1 MAFGQNPISYNLLS
15 FNGATTGGRA
25 GQQRDAW
32 YSSRHGSL
40 YSATYG
46 TPTLGTTAAVAG
58 AVFSASNAT
67 TTTLTV
73 GLATTYTGICLS
85 NPAAS
90 TVNLAVRKVGIAI
103 SATTV
108 ANAFGLA
115 TGWSAAGVVTHTTP
129 ITGILANYIGAATA
143 SGSVALAAASQAK
156 VDAAC
161 TLVGTPL
168 YSLFLS
174 GAAATSVFGGL
185 FSVDDGIIIPP
196 GGWCAVV
203 GTGGTTGFWGT
214 FNWEEL
220 AP

>member
-1 MAFGQNPISYNLLS
+1 MAFGQNPISYNLLT
-15 FNGATTGGRA
+15 FNGGLTAGRG
-25 GQQRDAW
+25 GQQKDAW

-40 YSATYG
+40 YSAAYG
-46 TPTLGTTAAVAG
+46 TPALGTTAAVAG
-58 AVFSASNAT
+58 AVFSASSAS
-67 TTTLTV
+67 TTTLSV

-90 TVNLAVRKVGIAI
+90 TVNLVVRKVGIAV
-103 SATTV
+103 SATSA

-129 ITGILANYIGAATA
+129 ITGILANYVGAAAA
-143 SGSVALAAASQAK
+143 SGSVALGAASQAK

-161 TLVGTPL
+161 TIVGTPL
-168 YSLFLS
+168 YSLFLA
-174 GAAATSVFGGL
+174 GAATSSVFGGL
-185 FSVDDGIIIPP
+185 FSIDDGFIIPP
-196 GGWCAVV
+196 GGYCCVV
-203 GTGGTTGFWGT
+203 GTGGTTAFWGT